1 MPLVRTLNN
10 VLFKIISEKPHIID
24 ENVAESV
31 RDSKKQVPE
40 SAASGLWKFWPFST
54 ADDSKAAAPSS
65 SRGNAYFDRVN
76 ASNQVLSLSG
86 LRLSDDDFDPNI
98 LRLFRFSFTRS
109 AAIVLS
115 DLYTRWSRRPFSD
128 PSLWILPESDTLS
141 LLKSLQIDPAGFAST
156 AASIPENSKGHVGLS
171 LLKIMPWSISFVERL
186 KFFRQ
191 QLDREKYQIQGTN
204 DSIALSMGAFRSRG
218 TIVKVRRSYVVE
230 DGIRAFEMV
239 QGAIKDRIVVQYIND
254 MGEIEAGIDAGGLFK
269 DLLTDLS
276 ARIFNPSY
284 GLFSV
289 TSDNLLY
296 PNPTSTELF
305 GNEVEELYTF
315 VGKLLGKAIF
325 ENITIQPE
333 FSHFFLSFLNGK
345 YDFTHLLDDLKSL
358 DPELHKNL
366 LFLKTYEVCFVTLI
380 FFQLFTHHL
389 IIIFFTFLSQ

>member
-1 MPLVRTLNN
+1 MPLHQILPLVRTLNN
-10 VLFKIISEKPHIID
+10 VLFKIISEKPRIID
-24 ENVAESV
+24 DNVTETV
-31 RDSKKQVPE
+31 RETKKTAPE
-40 SAASGLWKFWPFST
+40 SASSSGIWKFWPFSS
-54 ADDSKAAAPSS
+54 ADEGKGAPST
-65 SRGNAYFDRVN
+65 RGDAYFERVSS
-76 ASNQVLSLSG
+76 SNQVLSLTG
-86 LRLSDDDFDPNI
+86 LRVSDEDFDPSI
-98 LRLFRFSFTRS
+98 LKLFQFSFTRS
-109 AAIVLS
+109 IAIVLS

-141 LLKSLQIDPAGFAST
+141 LLKSLNVDSAGFAST
-156 AASIPENSKGHVGLS
+156 AVSLPENSRGHIGLS

-186 KFFRQ
+186 KFFRH
-191 QLDREKYQIQGTN
+191 QLDREKFQIQGTN
-204 DSIALSMGAFRSRG
+204 DSMALSLGAYRSRG
-218 TIVKVRRSYVVE
+218 TIVKVRRSFVVE
-230 DGIRAFEMV
+230 DGIRAFETV

-305 GNEVEELYTF
+305 GNEVDELYTF

-366 LFLKTYEVCFVTLI
+366 LFLKTYEVCFMSY
-380 FFQLFTHHL
+380 
-389 IIIFFTFLSQ
+389 FLLHVLS